1 MTAQDRHLVQRFRLA
16 RIEMQMLGK
25 SQEDF
30 RQENRIKSLMNDVS
44 KTLSKLA
51 QQTVETEV
59 QVGFAVDLTLRE
71 HTKTFML
78 F

>member
-1 MTAQDRHLVQRFRLA
+1 
-16 RIEMQMLGK
+16 
-25 SQEDF
+25 
-30 RQENRIKSLMNDVS
+30 MNDVS